1 MSRGGK
7 SLKVVMVISIIIVV
21 VVLVLAVLTTGK
33 AYSYKHTIDPIDD
46 LPKQDDLQEETKTR
60 D

>member
-1 MSRGGK
+1 
-7 SLKVVMVISIIIVV
+7 MVISIIIVA
-21 VVLVLAVLTTGK
+21 VVLLLAVLTTGK

-46 LPKQDDLQEETKTR
+46 LPEAKDDQEQHQTR